1 MHSFCI
7 LTKQWLELYFK
18 LCTVFLH
25 LIPCLLMHMV
35 HERRRHLTCWKDLLA
50 NISHGPAACPHNYTI
65 APKWQEASMELLFN
79 FYSQSVFLSS
89 CVHHYMYQKLFSIL
103 ESAGSLFDLSLTM
116 KPIKR
121 VLENMILDKIQWLYI
136 NNRCSKTNIVV
147 NLL

>member
-1 MHSFCI
+1 
-7 LTKQWLELYFK
+7 
-18 LCTVFLH
+18 
-25 LIPCLLMHMV
+25 
-35 HERRRHLTCWKDLLA
+35 
-50 NISHGPAACPHNYTI
+50 
-65 APKWQEASMELLFN
+65 
-79 FYSQSVFLSS
+79 
-89 CVHHYMYQKLFSIL
+89 MYQKLFSIL